1 LLNNVEQRSSYLRW
15 LVVTAD
21 MHRRHRSIAV
31 ARINGHFGF
40 NLPGSAFSLACGAF
54 FGSLSGRIW
63 NLAGAALRRE
73 SRIPEAYATPL
84 IVIALRRKMK

>member
-21 MHRRHRSIAV
+21 MYRSIAV
-31 ARINGHFGF
+31 ARINGNFGF
-40 NLPGSAFSLACGAF
+40 NLPGSAFSFACGAF

-63 NLAGAALRRE
+63 NLAGAAFGASLAFLRPTLRR
-73 SRIPEAYATPL
+73 
-84 IVIALRRKMK
+84 